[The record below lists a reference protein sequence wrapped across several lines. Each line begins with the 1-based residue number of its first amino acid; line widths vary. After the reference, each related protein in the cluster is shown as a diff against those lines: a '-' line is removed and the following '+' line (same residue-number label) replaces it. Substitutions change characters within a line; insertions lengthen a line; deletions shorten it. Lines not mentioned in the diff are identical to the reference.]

1 MDNIFLNI
9 DDAIVSVD
17 TQYKVAMSKFD
28 RWASQ
33 NPEKLDPLNQEFRN
47 IKQEIKLL
55 RLKKKELCDMKS
67 NYQNTLFVLQSVEEP
82 NVTTTATKRSRNGSV
97 QQSGISNKLGF
108 KRSNQISN

>member
-9 DDAIVSVD
+9 DDAINHVD
-17 TQYKVAMSKFD
+17 TQYRVAMSNFD
-28 RWASQ
+28 KWASQ
-33 NPEKLDPLNQEFRN
+33 NPEKLDPINQEFRK

-67 NYQNTLFVLQSVEEP
+67 NYQNTLFVLQSVEESG
-82 NVTTTATKRSRNGSV
+82 NVNITKRGRNGGV
-97 QQSGISNKLGF
+97 QQNGINNKLGF